1 MPHYIA
7 IIEDAGPDKAV
18 GLWFPD
24 LPGCFSAGDD
34 MDEALRNAPEAIAL
48 YADSLARERRLLPH
62 PRTLSAL
69 KNDPAVAQD
78 MRDHVVALVSVPSP
92 ADAAE

>member
-1 MPHYIA
+1 MQDQTRLSAFGFPTC
-7 IIEDAGPDKAV
+7 PAV
-18 GLWFPD
+18 
-24 LPGCFSAGDD
+24 SAGDD